1 MKIKERLAKVQA
13 RIQAYSNTELENGN
27 EREQLQPKILEDNW
41 MRSIRMDDASRVTK
55 IETEQERGS
64 VITRKEQSFQCRNAW
79 DLQDKMGRVNLPN
92 KTVKEELVH
101 GRDQKNIKEMM
112 CELLR
117 QQTA

>member
-41 MRSIRMDDASRVTK
+41 MRSIRMDDASRVTE

-64 VITRKEQSFQCRNAW
+64 VITRKEQNFQCRNAW
-79 DLQDKMGRVNLPN
+79 DLQNKMGRVNLPN